1 MLNSPF
7 SCPFPAKMT
16 TVIHLRDPWR
26 VLSARWLDHT
36 VDQRQ
41 HDPHAYSGLKYQK
54 KCYFSVFYSIPT
66 TIRSRSTGH
75 QKVIIHIRVI
85 GEDPPGGVGIRA
97 GNIHQTGA
105 VEPPVDEINSWIGY

>member
-1 MLNSPF
+1 MLDSPF

-41 HDPHAYSGLKYQK
+41 HDPHAYSGLKYHKIVIVLFSTVSLPLSEVVPLAIK
-54 KCYFSVFYSIPT
+54 K
-66 TIRSRSTGH
+66 
-75 QKVIIHIRVI
+75 
-85 GEDPPGGVGIRA
+85 
-97 GNIHQTGA
+97 
-105 VEPPVDEINSWIGY
+105 